1 MSAVLMRAGLA
12 PARIAALAETA
23 LLDELDTWPKPGL
36 VTPRDRGSH
45 ADMDH
50 ALLAASARVL
60 RPFFA
65 SLAEAGADGAG
76 LDALRRTGRAAEAA
90 MLAAT
95 GGVNTHRGAIFSI
108 GLLAA
113 AAGAGR
119 GHPAPGGLGTTV
131 RRLWAHALLAAPAP
145 QGTHGAEARRRH
157 GAAGALIEAAHGF
170 PSIYQIGLP
179 ALRDA
184 REAAEVASRVQ
195 TCFALI
201 ATVEDTNLLHR
212 GGAEGLAYARGA
224 AASFLAS
231 GGVRAPGWLARAE
244 AVGAGFVGRRLSPGG
259 SADLLAATLFVH
271 QIECA

>member
-1 MSAVLMRAGLA
+1 MRKGLA
-12 PARIAALAETA
+12 PARIGALAEAA

-45 ADMDH
+45 VDMDH

-65 SLAEAGADGAG
+65 SLAEAGAAGAG
-76 LDALRRTGRAAEAA
+76 LDALRRIGRAAEAA

-95 GGVNTHRGAIFSI
+95 DGVNTHRGAIFSI
-108 GLLAA
+108 GLLTA
-113 AAGAGR
+113 AAGSGR
-119 GHPAPGGLGTTV
+119 GHPAPGGLGTVV
-131 RRLWAHALLAAPAP
+131 RRLWGPALLAAPAP
-145 QGTHGAEARRRH
+145 RGTHGAGARRRH

-170 PSIYQIGLP
+170 SSIYQVGLP

-184 REAAEVASRVQ
+184 REAGKVAARVQ
-195 TCFALI
+195 ACFALI
-201 ATVEDTNLLHR
+201 ATIEDTNLLHR

-224 AASFLAS
+224 AASFLAA

-244 AVGAGFVGRRLSPGG
+244 AVHADFVARRLSPGG
-259 SADLLAATLFVH
+259 SADLLAATLFVDRM
-271 QIECA
+271 ECA